1 MNDSQNS
8 RIRLDQQVDQ
18 AFDRAAGHTLHDPLL
33 LSQIRTC
40 NTVCQFAFPIRRDDG
55 TVRVINA
62 WRAEHSHHR
71 LPTKGGIRFSPNV
84 ELEEVVG
91 LASLMTYKCAL
102 MDVPF
107 GGAKGAIQIDRN
119 EFSAAEL
126 ERITRRYAFE
136 LLRRNMIGPAS
147 DVPAPDYGT
156 GPQEM
161 AWIADTYQQINHS
174 DLNALAC
181 VTGKPITL
189 SGLRG
194 RTEAT
199 GLGVFY
205 GLREACA
212 REAEMAR
219 LGLTRGLEGKRIVV
233 QGLGNVGGHAAT
245 FLENGGA
252 KIICVIEH
260 DGAIFR
266 EAGLHIPDVMEHR
279 TQTGSIMGFS
289 GAQDLPSS
297 MLGLELDC
305 DILVPAALENTI
317 HAGNQQRLRAR
328 IIAEGANGPVTAD
341 ADCTLSERGVMIIPD
356 IYLNAGGVTASYLE
370 WLKNLAHVRFG
381 RIEQRFDQGAYH
393 RIAGASGRKI
403 EPPVLATLKGA
414 DEIDLVHSA
423 LEDAMSSALA
433 QLLEARGRHGTDLRT
448 AAMIVAIDK
457 IAACYGQT
465 GIFP

>member
-205 GLREACA
+205 GLR
-212 REAEMAR
+212 
-219 LGLTRGLEGKRIVV
+219 K
-233 QGLGNVGGHAAT
+233 
-245 FLENGGA
+245 
-252 KIICVIEH
+252 
-260 DGAIFR
+260 
-266 EAGLHIPDVMEHR
+266 P
-279 TQTGSIMGFS
+279 
-289 GAQDLPSS
+289 
-297 MLGLELDC
+297 
-305 DILVPAALENTI
+305 ALE
-317 HAGNQQRLRAR
+317 R
-328 IIAEGANGPVTAD
+328 PKW
-341 ADCTLSERGVMIIPD
+341 RGWV
-356 IYLNAGGVTASYLE
+356 
-370 WLKNLAHVRFG
+370 
-381 RIEQRFDQGAYH
+381 
-393 RIAGASGRKI
+393 
-403 EPPVLATLKGA
+403 
-414 DEIDLVHSA
+414 
-423 LEDAMSSALA
+423 
-433 QLLEARGRHGTDLRT
+433 
-448 AAMIVAIDK
+448 
-457 IAACYGQT
+457 
-465 GIFP
+465 